1 MKYYDDMGVD
11 VTLNIQQ
18 LSANL
23 LDALNESI
31 RLNQVN
37 VEQRKRLET
46 RASTIKKLRHELKKK
61 EETICQSKK
70 KTPPTKAETPSEPT
84 ESETS
89 AKSAETTNSA
99 P

>member
-18 LSANL
+18 QGASL
-23 LDALNESI
+23 LEALNEVI
-31 RLNQVN
+31 KLNQVN
-37 VEQRKRLET
+37 VEQRKSLET
-46 RASTIKKLRHELKKK
+46 RAKTIKRLKRTIKEK

-70 KTPPTKAETPSEPT
+70 KTPQTKAETPSEPT
-84 ESETS
+84 ESEHS
-89 AKSAETTNSA
+89 AKSTETTNSE